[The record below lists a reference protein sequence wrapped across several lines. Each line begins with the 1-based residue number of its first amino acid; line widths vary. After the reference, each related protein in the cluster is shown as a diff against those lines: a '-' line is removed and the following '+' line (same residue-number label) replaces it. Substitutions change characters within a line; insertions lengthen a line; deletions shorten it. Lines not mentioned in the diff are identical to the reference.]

1 MAAIWS
7 RRCPLCAKSR
17 HSQDAH
23 RCPLYPQKRTLGL
36 SRAMSAMCQK
46 LTHAVQQLVSL
57 LDNVVR
63 AAEQRRR
70 KNDFG
75 IADIDLSQTIKVGTP
90 NKIGGSPHREHG
102 PDLVPHPPDTPTKL
116 GPTLSKMNCC
126 HQFRGRHSRSQI
138 VPLWLWG
145 APDYLRGSTAV
156 STPAIIVKIRTTA
169 PTSTIH
175 CAVILASY

>member
-75 IADIDLSQTIKVGTP
+75 IADIDLSQTIKVGTH
-90 NKIGGSPHREHG
+90 NKIGALPSPRARPRPSPPSPGH
-102 PDLVPHPPDTPTKL
+102 PDEVGADIIKNELLPSVSWQTQSLT
-116 GPTLSKMNCC
+116 NCSSLAVGC
-126 HQFRGRHSRSQI
+126 ARLLARFDRS
-138 VPLWLWG
+138 
-145 APDYLRGSTAV
+145 
-156 STPAIIVKIRTTA
+156 
-169 PTSTIH
+169 
-175 CAVILASY
+175 